1 MGSSIFSLIGG
12 AEAVVRASMTRISRS
27 SSLKNCFGPLSFEE
41 FVEEYLGQG
50 QLAGDSEV
58 IDPSIVPV
66 TQRIVRPGRRDYT
79 NFPTQIDWSQR
90 AK

>member
-1 MGSSIFSLIGG
+1 MFTSNLESVKNGQFAFDNGGGSYDLQ
-12 AEAVVRASMTRISRS
+12 V
-27 SSLKNCFGPLSFEE
+27 NCFGDLSFEE

-66 TQRIVRPGRRDYT
+66 TQRIVRPERRDYT
-79 NFPTQIDWSQR
+79 SFPTQIDWSQR
-90 AK
+90 GK